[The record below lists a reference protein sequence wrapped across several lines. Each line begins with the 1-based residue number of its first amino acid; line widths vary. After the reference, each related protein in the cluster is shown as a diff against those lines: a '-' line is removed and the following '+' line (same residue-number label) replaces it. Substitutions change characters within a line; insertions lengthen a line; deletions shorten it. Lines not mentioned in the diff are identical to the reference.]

1 MHNSALDPGTPLR
14 GPAPDFTLTDQF
26 GRSVSLSSYRGK
38 VVILA
43 FNDPVCTTVCPLTTT
58 AMVEAK
64 SLLGNAASRVQLL
77 GVAANPTATA
87 VRWVRAYSQ
96 VHQMT
101 SRWHF
106 LTGPLPRLKRVWKAY
121 GIEARALRG
130 QIDHTPA
137 LYVIDPRGRLSRLY
151 VTQMSY
157 ASVEQLGQEL
167 AVNASRLLPG
177 HPRVRPVTTY
187 NQVPL
192 IDPGTPVT
200 LPRAGGGSVRLGPSS
215 SAHLLLF
222 FDTWDQEVTDLGA
235 HLQALDRYQSLADRE
250 RLPVLS
256 AIDEGS
262 VEPSASALPR
272 LLHGLRLNYPVAID
286 HSGRVADGYRVQ
298 DEPWLEL
305 ISPAGEFL
313 WYHDVSVGGW
323 PALDALVSKVRYAL
337 AHAPKSHLPGASQ
350 LAGSPAALQ
359 ALHQQAGQ
367 LLGPGLEA
375 RLHALRG
382 YPIVINAW
390 ASWCTPC
397 QAEFHLFGAASLRY
411 GRQVAFLGADTNDSS
426 GNARAF
432 LKQHPIS
439 YPSYQT
445 SISALST
452 LAAIEGLPTTI
463 FVNRSGKVVDVHTG
477 QYAALQTLESD
488 IRSFALGG

>member
-1 MHNSALDPGTPLR
+1 
-14 GPAPDFTLTDQF
+14 
-26 GRSVSLSSYRGK
+26 
-38 VVILA
+38 
-43 FNDPVCTTVCPLTTT
+43 
-58 AMVEAK
+58 
-64 SLLGNAASRVQLL
+64 
-77 GVAANPTATA
+77 
-87 VRWVRAYSQ
+87 
-96 VHQMT
+96 
-101 SRWHF
+101 
-106 LTGPLPRLKRVWKAY
+106 
-121 GIEARALRG
+121 
-130 QIDHTPA
+130 
-137 LYVIDPRGRLSRLY
+137 
-151 VTQMSY
+151 
-157 ASVEQLGQEL
+157 
-167 AVNASRLLPG
+167 
-177 HPRVRPVTTY
+177 
-187 NQVPL
+187 
-192 IDPGTPVT
+192 
-200 LPRAGGGSVRLGPSS
+200 
-215 SAHLLLF
+215 
-222 FDTWDQEVTDLGA
+222 
-235 HLQALDRYQSLADRE
+235 
-250 RLPVLS
+250 
-256 AIDEGS
+256 
-262 VEPSASALPR
+262 
-272 LLHGLRLNYPVAID
+272 LLHDLRLNYPVAID

-350 LAGSPAALQ
+350 LAGTPAALQ